1 MTHFRND
8 ANRPAIGHFDEMAA
22 LVGISAVLYGMA
34 TVLAESFGGKIMFY
48 TLSQIGKAMKAVK
61 EQHRAEFMEQIRTDP
76 KFRDEVAKIMDDVEP
91 AGRRR
96 HRRRHLADPVDDAG

>member
-1 MTHFRND
+1 
-8 ANRPAIGHFDEMAA
+8 MAA

-34 TVLAESFGGKIMFY
+34 AVLAESLGGKIMFY

-91 AGRRR
+91 AGRR